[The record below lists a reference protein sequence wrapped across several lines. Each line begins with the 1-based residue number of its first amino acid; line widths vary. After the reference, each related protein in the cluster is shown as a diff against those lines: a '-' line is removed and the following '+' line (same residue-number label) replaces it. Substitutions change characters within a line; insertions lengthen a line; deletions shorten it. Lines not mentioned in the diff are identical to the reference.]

1 MDNIEVFEVE
11 IEIYNSKMRLLNWLD
26 KEIKL
31 HNENLREDLIEK
43 SRILPLNL

>member
-1 MDNIEVFEVE
+1 MHNIELFEVE

-26 KEIKL
+26 KELKF
-31 HNENLREDLIEK
+31 HNEKLREDLIEK